1 MCIVIYISIEY
12 IFNIYYYTITLVDFK
27 QTINTTFTYLFII
40 ITCNLIN
47 VHIIIF
53 KHILENYI
61 HIFHTNNTE

>member
-47 VHIIIF
+47 MHIHMNILYALYVCTYN
-53 KHILENYI
+53 HI
-61 HIFHTNNTE
+61 